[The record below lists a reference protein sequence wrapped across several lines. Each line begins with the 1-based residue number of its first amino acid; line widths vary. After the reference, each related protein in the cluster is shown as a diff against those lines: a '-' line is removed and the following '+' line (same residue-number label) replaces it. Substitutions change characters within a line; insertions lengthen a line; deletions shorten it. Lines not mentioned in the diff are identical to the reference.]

1 MTIFLYCYNRII
13 TGISRSFPT
22 TYHDSKIY
30 LLILENTA
38 GAGTAITACPSY
50 AVESLEYILLKQK
63 C

>member
-50 AVESLEYILLKQK
+50 AVESLE
-63 C
+63 